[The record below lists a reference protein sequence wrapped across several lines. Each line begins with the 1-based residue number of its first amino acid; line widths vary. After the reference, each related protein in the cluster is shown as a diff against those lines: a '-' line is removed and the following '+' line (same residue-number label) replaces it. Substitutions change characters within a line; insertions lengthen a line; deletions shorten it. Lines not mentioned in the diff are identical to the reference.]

1 MCGGGRLRPRGKFAV
16 ERDGRVGLPGFA
28 QGVGLQQPQRRAITV
43 ALAECIDVGQRG
55 IPGALLLHAR
65 DQFQVG
71 VAAVLWC
78 RFGRGQAGR
87 AQVLRRGRR
96 AATGDGG
103 KGEQQAGG
111 AKGGHQV
118 VPIEDM
124 VAASAT
130 SAGPARTSISAGS
143 RRIAALLAQADA
155 ELAQWLLHRATVCM
169 HLQDQLHQ
177 AAQVVV
183 TVDVTQAA
191 QRLRAG
197 APVGVGHVGFL
208 QFAAEDRQRITQLV
222 AQRLQA
228 LVHAESHPLQ
238 QAQQVDQQRQLV
250 LDCTA
255 ATLDPGRQGELGQQ
269 QARCQ
274 CTDHHHDLRQPG
286 RFAEGQRK
294 GQYQQRQQQADAEID
309 GGAAARVPA
318 GQIQQQAILVGQQRG
333 FQAATTER
341 AAEALQP
348 AQRLAARGFHF
359 ARFVT
364 RLQGGLERG
373 RRTLFAMAADPAGK
387 PEQGHARGQHQQ

>member
-1 MCGGGRLRPRGKFAV
+1 
-16 ERDGRVGLPGFA
+16 
-28 QGVGLQQPQRRAITV
+28 
-43 ALAECIDVGQRG
+43 
-55 IPGALLLHAR
+55 
-65 DQFQVG
+65 
-71 VAAVLWC
+71 
-78 RFGRGQAGR
+78 
-87 AQVLRRGRR
+87 
-96 AATGDGG
+96 
-103 KGEQQAGG
+103 
-111 AKGGHQV
+111 
-118 VPIEDM
+118 
-124 VAASAT
+124 
-130 SAGPARTSISAGS
+130 
-143 RRIAALLAQADA
+143 
-155 ELAQWLLHRATVCM
+155 M

-309 GGAAARVPA
+309 GGAAAR
-318 GQIQQQAILVGQQRG
+318 
-333 FQAATTER
+333 
-341 AAEALQP
+341 
-348 AQRLAARGFHF
+348 
-359 ARFVT
+359 
-364 RLQGGLERG
+364 
-373 RRTLFAMAADPAGK
+373 
-387 PEQGHARGQHQQ
+387 GHH